1 MSARADRNAASWAAT
16 YGPAAAAIIL
26 AATVARLLFL
36 VVNPLNLYPDEA
48 QYWFWAQDFEF
59 GYFSKPPLIAWII
72 AAATSLCGDG
82 EACVR
87 APAPLLHGLTAGF
100 VYLLGRDLYGPR
112 AGFWA
117 AVSYVALPA
126 VFVSSAIISTDVPLL
141 TLWAAALLSLHR
153 AAERESAFW
162 SFAAGAAIGAGLL
175 AKYAMLYV
183 VPGLII
189 LLALDET
196 MRRFLFSKNAAL
208 MLLTAL
214 AIAEPNIVWNA
225 MNGFETVGHTASN
238 AAWGGDLFNVDELL
252 DFLIGQIGV
261 FGPLMLGAL
270 LWGLVTLRARRREGG
285 AAWTADRYL
294 LAFALPVLILMTAQA
309 LISRANANWAALAY
323 VPAVVLVSGWLLR
336 AGRGRWLAASL
347 ALHVALGT
355 LALAAVISPP
365 VLRALD
371 SLTTKAQVSN
381 GLKRLKGWDEIG
393 AIIRA
398 YAATGGYAAI
408 LSTDREDIA
417 EFLYYARGTSTPIL
431 IWNPNETPHNHFEAV
446 VPFAGAEGR
455 VLLVTRMSDP
465 ERVTARFAVATRIA
479 RLETDIG
486 AGRTRDFQIFE
497 LSGYRA
503 E

>member
-48 QYWFWAQDFEF
+48 QYWFWAQDFDF

-82 EACVR
+82 EACARARAAAARTHRGLRLSPGARPLWTAYGVLGRRVLRGAARRVR
-87 APAPLLHGLTAGF
+87 
-100 VYLLGRDLYGPR
+100 LLGHHLDRR
-112 AGFWA
+112 
-117 AVSYVALPA
+117 SVA
-126 VFVSSAIISTDVPLL
+126 D
-141 TLWAAALLSLHR
+141 ALGGGALSLHR

-225 MNGFETVGHTASN
+225 MNGFETVGHTVSN

-270 LWGLVTLRARRREGG
+270 LWGLVTLRARRRR
-285 AAWTADRYL
+285 AARPGPPTA
-294 LAFALPVLILMTAQA
+294 
-309 LISRANANWAALAY
+309 IS
-323 VPAVVLVSGWLLR
+323 
-336 AGRGRWLAASL
+336 
-347 ALHVALGT
+347 
-355 LALAAVISPP
+355 SPSP
-365 VLRALD
+365 
-371 SLTTKAQVSN
+371 
-381 GLKRLKGWDEIG
+381 
-393 AIIRA
+393 
-398 YAATGGYAAI
+398 Y
-408 LSTDREDIA
+408 
-417 EFLYYARGTSTPIL
+417 
-431 IWNPNETPHNHFEAV
+431 
-446 VPFAGAEGR
+446 
-455 VLLVTRMSDP
+455 
-465 ERVTARFAVATRIA
+465 RF
-479 RLETDIG
+479 
-486 AGRTRDFQIFE
+486 
-497 LSGYRA
+497 
-503 E
+503 